1 MATHSFNVGDLLV
14 SEQGTIAVVFRM
26 TLIARGAVLFLMVT
40 EKEDILDVLPH
51 LILDTKLSEDIV
63 SGRYKYYAVKQ

>member
-63 SGRYKYYAVKQ
+63 SGRYKYYAVK